1 MKKFLKSKTVGGAL
15 LMAASSL
22 APPILAKL
30 GVVEPAAQAEIVSAV
45 GTLAGFALT
54 IYGRA
59 KAKGPLA

>member
-1 MKKFLKSKTVGGAL
+1 
-15 LMAASSL
+15 MAASSL
-22 APPILAKL
+22 APPLLAKL